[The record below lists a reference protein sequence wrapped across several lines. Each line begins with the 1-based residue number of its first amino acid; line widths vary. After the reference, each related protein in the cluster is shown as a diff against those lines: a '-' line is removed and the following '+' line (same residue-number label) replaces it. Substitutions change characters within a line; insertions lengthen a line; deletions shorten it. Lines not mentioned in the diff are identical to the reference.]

1 MTALELTIYPRQ
13 PRTPGPGTGWADWRR
28 DQDHEGKMAHDKRF
42 TDAELAAESYR
53 QMVRA
58 VAVAGIATLD
68 NGEIVPAD
76 VLGPSADL
84 SPETRC
90 LGVIKR
96 FATHPHYYEETE

>member
-1 MTALELTIYPRQ
+1 MTQ
-13 PRTPGPGTGWADWRR
+13 PNAGPAP
-28 DQDHEGKMAHDKRF
+28 HPMNDKRF
-42 TDAELAAESYR
+42 TDGELAAESYR

-76 VLGPSADL
+76 VLHRAAEL

-90 LGVIKR
+90 LGIIKR
-96 FATHPHYYEETE
+96 FATRPHYYEETE